1 MPKREFII
9 QLVSLSQEN
18 KISFLGYRRNQWVN
32 VTNVKGLIISII
44 NRRNTWDFTEYPD
57 ACKFHGIRGAKTVL
71 RQIEASGLDCFSG
84 LQKVVIIE
92 NYGYENETVVG
103 QIG

>member
-9 QLVSLSQEN
+9 QLVSLSQER
-18 KISFLGYRRNQWVN
+18 KISFLGYRRNQWV
-32 VTNVKGLIISII
+32 
-44 NRRNTWDFTEYPD
+44 TEYPD
-57 ACKFHGIRGAKTVL
+57 ACKFHGIRGAKTAL